1 MSPITDHSESVN
13 LKTDITVVRID
24 ELKLKLEGLVN
35 SFAQLVHQ
43 KFCCNITI

>member
-1 MSPITDHSESVN
+1 MVYYYRPQRIVN
-13 LKTDITVVRID
+13 LKTDITVVRED

-35 SFAQLVHQ
+35 NFTQLDAP